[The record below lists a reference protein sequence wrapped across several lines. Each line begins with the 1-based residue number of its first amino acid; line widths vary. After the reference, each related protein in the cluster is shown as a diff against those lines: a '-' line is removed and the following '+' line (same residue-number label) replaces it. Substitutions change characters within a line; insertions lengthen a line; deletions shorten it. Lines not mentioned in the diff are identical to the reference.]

1 MSCLSERER
10 IALDDIFLSMSV
22 NQSPFE
28 RCKIMCSNYAPRLKE
43 GAKSVMIFVQPQKY
57 LKSYQNAKLFV
68 RRRHKRIGRRFG
80 FVSHK

>member
-28 RCKIMCSNYAPRLKE
+28 RCKMACNNYAPRLKE
-43 GAKSVMIFVQPQKY
+43 GAKNVMIFMQPQKY

-68 RRRHKRIGRRFG
+68 RRKQKRIGRRLG
-80 FVSHK
+80 LLNYK